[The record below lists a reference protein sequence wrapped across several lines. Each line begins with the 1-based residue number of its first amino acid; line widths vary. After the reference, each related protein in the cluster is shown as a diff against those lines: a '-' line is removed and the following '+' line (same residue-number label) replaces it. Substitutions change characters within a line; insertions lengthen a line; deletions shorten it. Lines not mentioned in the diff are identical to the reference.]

1 MKHFSSLILVVALL
15 IGLVGCGGQET
26 ATLETKKAELS
37 ALLKE
42 RSALEQKIAALEAEI
57 DSLGGKKDATE
68 AMPVTVVQ
76 ISPKTFQHFIRVQ
89 GQVVADNNVMVSPRM
104 GGTYTQVLATE
115 GASVAKGQLLAKVDD
130 DVLRKSVDEI
140 NVQLSLARSLYQKQQ
155 NLWDQ
160 KIGSEVQL
168 MQAKAQKDALEQR
181 LATTQEQIN
190 MSRVVAPISGIVE
203 QVMVKAGEGA
213 IPGMP
218 VCRIISLNDLRFKAD
233 LSEAYIPYI
242 HKGDVVTIKFASI
255 GAEINAKVNSIGQT
269 VNPSNRTVTV
279 LVDIPAGT
287 PNIKANIVGEISIND
302 ATRENALTVPQEY
315 IQKGNEGSY
324 VMVAEADASGQGYVA
339 RKVPITT
346 GIRSDN
352 EVEAVSGLKVGH
364 LLILEGYQNV
374 RDGDKVSFSGSG
386 ATPAPAAK
394 EAAPAVPSTP
404 SK

>member
-1 MKHFSSLILVVALL
+1 MKRFLAYTSAALL
-15 IGLVGCGGQET
+15 LASLAGCGQDT
-26 ATLETKKAELS
+26 AGLPAKKAELA

-42 RSALEQKIAALEAEI
+42 RSALEQKISTLEAEI
-57 DSLGGKKDATE
+57 DSLDGKAETQS
-68 AMPVTVVQ
+68 ALPVTVAQ
-76 ISPKTFQHFIRVQ
+76 LSPKTFQHFIRVQ

-115 GASVAKGQLLAKVDD
+115 GSTVGKGQLLAKVDD
-130 DVLRKSVDEI
+130 DVLRKSVEEI
-140 NVQLSLARSLYQKQQ
+140 NVQLALARSLYQKQQ

-190 MSRVVAPISGIVE
+190 MSRVVAPISGVVE
-203 QVMVKAGEGA
+203 QVMAKAGEGA

-218 VCRIISLNDLRFKAD
+218 VCRIVSLNDLRFKAD

-242 HKGDVVTIKFASI
+242 KKGDVVRIKFAAI
-255 GAEINAKVNSIGQT
+255 GAEVNAKVNSIGQS

-279 LVDIPAGT
+279 LVDLPSNT
-287 PNIKANIVGEISIND
+287 PNIKANLVGEIAIND

-315 IQKGNEGSY
+315 IQKGVEGSY
-324 VMVAEADASGQGYVA
+324 VMVAEPDANGQGYVA
-339 RKVPITT
+339 RKAVITT
-346 GIRSDN
+346 GIRSDS

-364 LLILEGYQNV
+364 LLIQEGYQNV
-374 RDGDKVSFSGSG
+374 RDGEKVTFTS
-386 ATPAPAAK
+386 PAAAPVGAPK
-394 EAAPAVPSTP
+394 EVAPSTP
-404 SK
+404 GK

>member
-1 MKHFSSLILVVALL
+1 MKHFSIYLL
-15 IGLVGCGGQET
+15 AAVLLTGMIGCGKEAAGLD
-26 ATLETKKAELS
+26 AKKAEL
-37 ALLKE
+37 ANLLKQ
-42 RSALEQKIAALEAEI
+42 RSTLDQQISTLQAEI
-57 DSLGGKKDATE
+57 DSLGGQKTKGTAL
-68 AMPVTVVQ
+68 PVTVAT
-76 ISPKTFQHFIRVQ
+76 IAPKTFQHFIRVQ
-89 GQVVADNNVMVSPRM
+89 GQVVAENSAMVSPRM

-115 GASVAKGQLLAKVDD
+115 GATVAKGQLLAKVDD

-140 NVQLSLARSLYQKQQ
+140 NVQLSLARSLYTKQQ

-190 MSRVVAPISGIVE
+190 MSRVVSPISGVVE
-203 QVMVKAGEGA
+203 QVMAKAGEGA

-218 VCRIISLNDLRFKAD
+218 VCRVISLNDLRFKAE

-242 HKGDVVTIKFASI
+242 KKGDVVNIKFASI
-255 GAEINAKVNSIGQT
+255 GADITAKVNSIGQT

-279 LVDIPAGT
+279 LVDIPANT
-287 PNIKANIVGEISIND
+287 PNIKANLVGEIAIND

-315 IQKGNEGSY
+315 IQKGIEGSY
-324 VMVAEADASGQGYVA
+324 VMVAEANPNGQGYVA
-339 RKVPITT
+339 RKVVITT

-364 LLILEGYQNV
+364 LLIQEGYQNV
-374 RDGDKVSFSGSG
+374 RDGEQISFPGPG
-386 ATPAPAAK
+386 AAPAPSPTPAPTK
-394 EAAPAVPSTP
+394 
-404 SK
+404 